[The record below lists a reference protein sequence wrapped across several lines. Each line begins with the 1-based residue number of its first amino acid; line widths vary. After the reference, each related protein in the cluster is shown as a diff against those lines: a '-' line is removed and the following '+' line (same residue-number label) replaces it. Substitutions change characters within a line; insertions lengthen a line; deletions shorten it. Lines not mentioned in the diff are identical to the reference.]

1 MQGKDTETMK
11 KLYYRLFY
19 GAFLNGK
26 KSIREGQSDKSAAV
40 IGVMLFSAL
49 LFVNFLTIV
58 IIGDIIGLNVV
69 WNFFHKNSWILWFV
83 VAGIIV
89 FNYHLFLNKNRY
101 YNVIQLFKDES
112 KKQYRLSIFSWLFY
126 LIITCVLLFV
136 ALDNNT
142 II

>member
-1 MQGKDTETMK
+1 MK
-11 KLYYRLFY
+11 KNIYNRLFY
-19 GAFLNGK
+19 GALLNGK
-26 KSIREGQSDKSAAV
+26 KSSCQEQSDKSAAV

-58 IIGDIIGLNVV
+58 IIGNIIGLSVV

-89 FNYHLFLNKNRY
+89 FNYHLFLNNNRY
-101 YNVIQLFKDES
+101 YDVIQLYKSES
-112 KKQYRLSIFSWLFY
+112 KKQYRLSIFLWLFY
-126 LIITCVLLFV
+126 LTITCVLLFV

-142 II
+142 IV